1 MRPLVETPGSSEEH
15 HDPVN
20 LFLANGIRHQ
30 ERQSSFLMPAATW
43 VIEDDYE
50 KALEMAQSA
59 AARHGKRARIEWDRE
74 WRERYEGWYFRGLLT
89 NIKKPANLIRL
100 LLLLTMLGAFLI
112 YLLIYII
119 RRG

>member
-1 MRPLVETPGSSEEH
+1 
-15 HDPVN
+15 
-20 LFLANGIRHQ
+20 
-30 ERQSSFLMPAATW
+30 
-43 VIEDDYE
+43 
-50 KALEMAQSA
+50 MASQQQPDN
-59 AARHGKRARIEWDRE
+59 GKRARIEWDRE

-112 YLLIYII
+112 YPLIYII